1 MARRRRK
8 ELEADLFSF
17 LNIMAATI
25 GVQTLLIVVMALQIK
40 PGRLA
45 VQFVPIMSDGNSA
58 GEEAS
63 YVLCQGKGQLELVG
77 QGQRLTVPRGD
88 PRLDQFLDRIARAGA
103 PSDGKPTTPQYL
115 VIGVRPDCYPDFD
128 LLRRKAEQRKIT
140 LGYEPID
147 PDWKVKL
154 PDTQAPAQP

>member
-40 PGRLA
+40 PGQLA
-45 VQFVPIMSDGNSA
+45 VQFVPNMSDGNSA
-58 GEEAS
+58 GAQAS
-63 YVLCQGKGQLELVG
+63 YVLCLGKGQLELVG
-77 QGQRLTVPRGD
+77 FGQRQTVNRTD
-88 PRLDQFLDRIARAGA
+88 QRLDQFLDRIAKAGA
-103 PSDGKPTTPQYL
+103 PKDGKPVTPQYL
-115 VIGVRPDCYPDFD
+115 VIGVRPDCYADFD
-128 LLRRKAEQRKIT
+128 LLRSKADQRKIT

-147 PDWKVKL
+147 PNWKVKL
-154 PDTQAPAQP
+154 PETQAPAEP